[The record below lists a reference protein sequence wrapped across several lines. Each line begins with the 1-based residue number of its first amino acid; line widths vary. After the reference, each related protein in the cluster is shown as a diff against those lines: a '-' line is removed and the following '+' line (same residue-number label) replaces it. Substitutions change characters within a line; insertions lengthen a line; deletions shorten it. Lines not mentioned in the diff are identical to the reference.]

1 MEVVAVNLTPDNSI
15 VVIFEMLLVVMMVA
29 ILVVLTDTPA
39 LLMEIALN
47 RAKVSLFWRG
57 FQHQCKKLMW
67 AVLSVQMGNLSVHI
81 HTHVVNFLQV
91 SMAVV
96 LCQMLFAVVM
106 KHFAVLMDTAAM
118 FQLEPASIREKLKWG
133 IMTGYCN
140 FH

>member
-1 MEVVAVNLTPDNSI
+1 MEVVAVNLTPANSI
-15 VVIFEMLLVVMMVA
+15 VVIFEMLLVVMVVT

-39 LLMEIALN
+39 LLMEIVLN

-57 FQHQCKKLMW
+57 FQHQCEKLMW
-67 AVLSVQMGNLSVHI
+67 AVLSVQMGNQSVHI

-96 LCQMLFAVVM
+96 LCQMLFAVAM
-106 KHFAVLMDTAAM
+106 EHFAVLMDTAAM